1 MIYMPNKN
9 YINGRAKEYRVK
21 KQLESEG
28 WFCVRSAGSHS
39 IVDIVAIK
47 ASPFGNPI
55 MLKKRLIDM
64 ATNKNKKICK
74 NCGKEI
80 YQASDGTWYHTEDD
94 YEICNAHKAI
104 NPARFFDVAT
114 PKVD

>member
-47 ASPFGNPI
+47 ASPFGGFI
-55 MLKKRLIDM
+55 FEGRRIGEYLHVRFIQ
-64 ATNKNKKICK
+64 CK
-74 NCGKEI
+74 PKGGYLSPAERKAKAELEVKLGVEI
-80 YQASDGTWYHTEDD
+80 E
-94 YEICNAHKAI
+94 
-104 NPARFFDVAT
+104 VM
-114 PKVD
+114 